1 MRTQSQ
7 QTISEVQKI
16 WYRVMSILYRSGSQ
30 SVRIPSSNELAQ
42 EFGIARST
50 VRIALEKLTAEGFLI
65 PRRGSGTFT
74 NPKSRLNANWDAP
87 LVGLLML
94 DGNLFFYS
102 QELQNELE
110 CFFGEFRKT
119 GWNIRLVTG
128 QMDTPEAVQEILSHN
143 YLDGLITFGSSE
155 FIPQVADAM
164 LPTVN
169 MGFFTEHVTNV
180 IPAFNR
186 VLNKLF
192 ERTGRDREIR
202 VWTATPRN
210 IRSEFLRACHAHPG
224 LTVIH
229 ASNDEVLWDEQY
241 EASIRGEVTRHR
253 PDWIRIHPRQL
264 PILRRITV
272 DLYGEAAARNILW
285 IFHTLPGTDP
295 DWPGYFV
302 QADRRSEIQAA
313 IDLLRRK
320 MNHESGPFPCVTVE
334 TRLIRVPDHCV
345 IA

>member
-16 WYRVMSILYRSGSQ
+16 WYRVMSILYRSGGQ

-74 NPKSRLNANWDAP
+74 NPKCRLNANWEVP

-128 QMDTPEAVQEILSHN
+128 QMDTPEAVQETLSHN

-180 IPAFNR
+180 TPAFGR

-192 ERTGRDREIR
+192 ELTGRDRGIR
-202 VWTATPRN
+202 VWTSMPRN
-210 IRSEFLRACHAHPG
+210 GKSDFLRACHELPG

-229 ASNDEVLWDEQY
+229 GSDDRVLWDQQY
-241 EASIRGEVTRHR
+241 EASVRGEFTRHR

-295 DWPGYFV
+295 DWPGYFI

>member
-16 WYRVMSILYRSGSQ
+16 WYRVMSILYRSGGQ

-74 NPKSRLNANWDAP
+74 NPKCRLTANWEAP
-87 LVGLLML
+87 LVGLLMH

-155 FIPQVADAM
+155 FIPPVADAL

-180 IPAFNR
+180 TPACNR
-186 VLNKLF
+186 VLKKLF
-192 ERTGRDREIR
+192 ELTGRDRGIR
-202 VWTATPRN
+202 VWTSKPRN
-210 IRSEFLRACHAHPG
+210 GKSDFLRACHELPG

-229 ASNDEVLWDEQY
+229 GSDDRVLWDQQY
-241 EASIRGEVTRHR
+241 EASVRGEFSRHR
-253 PDWIRIHPRQL
+253 PDWIQIHPREL
-264 PILRRITV
+264 PILRQITV
-272 DLYGEAAARNILW
+272 DLYGESAARQILW
-285 IFHTLPGTDP
+285 IFHTLPDTDP

-302 QADRRSEIQAA
+302 QADRRTEIRTA